1 MKKKSKIFFWGL
13 LALSSSLTHAMD
25 EEQDLLGQPVIH
37 EAPPEPVIDYTNPN
51 NIRPNVLSKKQ
62 VFNEITR
69 LKQEDELFKASIPYT
84 YAVLRYPNLMIA
96 DMIEYLELIRG
107 APLTFDGKEVKIEEF
122 GESIVKFIIDLN
134 GYAQELGFRGERAN
148 VIVKTSNVFSSNF
161 DKLLIAAEALES
173 CHEIPYYDA
182 VFSAVANL
190 LTVKGGDHQATLRS
204 IIKRAY
210 DKWKTPNE
218 SGDKAEL
225 EFLVPSYRKV
235 IRKAIVDYHLLPEL
249 QNPQKNKNAKEL
261 EQYKKTIRYDAL
273 TLYESVIGVDL
284 DPNNYF
290 QNSQS
295 FHTLSLLFFGK
306 QNYQKALKAANLAID
321 LHLDNE
327 DLVLKWNKAV
337 VQSHLKHYK
346 VESLVT
352 AKELFDL
359 GKEALEVKGINYA
372 FLRENYLALLL
383 INGGDEGHA
392 EYARLEAEELEELN
406 AAYNAKAKK
415 EKREN
420 EEYIKQQKERNRLK
434 AEKEQ
439 EKQKQM
445 QKRRQNQREVLAKK
459 NASSS
464 NTDQNSG
471 FVAPSVERRNKKQ
484 NHQGNKGNTQPPPKQ
499 KKKGTFDPERAVN
512 KNSRRNAPIPETMD
526 VVSSSDIITNQPQ
539 WTEDPVLN
547 SQFASDDTVVK
558 IFQACFDSQSSWV
571 LHDKVRTL
579 AGKLGAA
586 VNPAKGSHTRVKFAN
601 VMGVTMPNNHK
612 LEEYEI
618 SHWVTALLKLGICPE
633 DYRDKTINARQ
644 LD

>member
-218 SGDKAEL
+218 SGDK
-225 EFLVPSYRKV
+225 VY
-235 IRKAIVDYHLLPEL
+235 
-249 QNPQKNKNAKEL
+249 
-261 EQYKKTIRYDAL
+261 
-273 TLYESVIGVDL
+273 
-284 DPNNYF
+284 
-290 QNSQS
+290 
-295 FHTLSLLFFGK
+295 
-306 QNYQKALKAANLAID
+306 
-321 LHLDNE
+321 
-327 DLVLKWNKAV
+327 
-337 VQSHLKHYK
+337 
-346 VESLVT
+346 
-352 AKELFDL
+352 
-359 GKEALEVKGINYA
+359 
-372 FLRENYLALLL
+372 
-383 INGGDEGHA
+383 
-392 EYARLEAEELEELN
+392 
-406 AAYNAKAKK
+406 
-415 EKREN
+415 
-420 EEYIKQQKERNRLK
+420 
-434 AEKEQ
+434 
-439 EKQKQM
+439 
-445 QKRRQNQREVLAKK
+445 
-459 NASSS
+459 
-464 NTDQNSG
+464 
-471 FVAPSVERRNKKQ
+471 
-484 NHQGNKGNTQPPPKQ
+484 
-499 KKKGTFDPERAVN
+499 
-512 KNSRRNAPIPETMD
+512 
-526 VVSSSDIITNQPQ
+526 
-539 WTEDPVLN
+539 
-547 SQFASDDTVVK
+547 
-558 IFQACFDSQSSWV
+558 
-571 LHDKVRTL
+571 
-579 AGKLGAA
+579 
-586 VNPAKGSHTRVKFAN
+586 
-601 VMGVTMPNNHK
+601 
-612 LEEYEI
+612 
-618 SHWVTALLKLGICPE
+618 CP
-633 DYRDKTINARQ
+633 
-644 LD
+644 